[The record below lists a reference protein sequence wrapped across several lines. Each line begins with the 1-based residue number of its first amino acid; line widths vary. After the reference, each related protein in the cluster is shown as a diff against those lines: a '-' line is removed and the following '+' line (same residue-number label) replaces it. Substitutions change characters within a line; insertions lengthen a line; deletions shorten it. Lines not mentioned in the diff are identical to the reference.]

1 MSDIID
7 SIIGFVTNPFGI
19 FDSSS
24 KKGRMMSLGNAPVP
38 VNYPIFLQTDANGN
52 ISTFDFETQ
61 NFKALKISGDI
72 TSNGNLTVTGDV
84 SGNSV
89 VLNNNNN
96 SVGSISLNKGNGD
109 NAGKNAGFIN
119 FNYKDGKRKAY
130 LGYDDLNN
138 NMIAFEGE
146 NGCNGLHIK
155 GANANLTVD
164 GITETK
170 LLNIKTNNPS
180 GATHLNWTDGKNYL
194 TGETIVRGGILSCDN
209 KIIQLGR
216 WKIDASDDHLRF
228 KFDDQQKYVMT
239 NPSNSEGFWS
249 EPNGGYLKFNKLHE
263 AIRGMSV
270 HLQAQNIVG
279 AGNHGALSL

>member
-72 TSNGNLTVTGDV
+72 TSNGNLNVTGNSNV
-84 SGNSV
+84 SGN
-89 VLNNNNN
+89 
-96 SVGSISLNKGNGD
+96 
-109 NAGKNAGFIN
+109 
-119 FNYKDGKRKAY
+119 
-130 LGYDDLNN
+130 
-138 NMIAFEGE
+138 
-146 NGCNGLHIK
+146 
-155 GANANLTVD
+155 LTVSGNINGNVNGNVNGACSRID
-164 GITETK
+164 CTDTRSVNSPPSYYANRKGLTIEFKVSSIIGLPADAPTYVGLETTSYYPDNSPYLPMK
-170 LLNIKTNNPS
+170 QTAVNGKKIWNRFAMPQDVNW
-180 GATHLNWTDGKNYL
+180 GAWTSMS
-194 TGETIVRGGILSCDN
+194 E
-209 KIIQLGR
+209 IIQLGR

-228 KFDDQQKYVMT
+228 KFDDQQKYVMH

-270 HLQAQNIVG
+270 HLQSQNIVG